1 MGLTVRLTPRAIAD
15 LNEIRAYLRDRNPR
29 GAERVRQRI
38 QQSVAMLAN
47 FPGIG
52 RPTHL
57 ARVSVATV
65 PRYPYSSITPSP
77 AANSASSTFATQPG
91 TSPVAQT
98 CNRCFTTASASAHPL
113 SISKRGYP

>member
-38 QQSVAMLAN
+38 QQSVAMLTN

-57 ARVSVATV
+57 ARVSVAIV
-65 PRYPYSSITPSP
+65 PRYPCSSVTPSP

-91 TSPVAQT
+91 ASPVAQT
-98 CNRCFTTASASAHPL
+98 CNRCFTTASA
-113 SISKRGYP
+113 